1 MTIYMMGW
9 VTVFLGIGVALMLV
23 AMAFNDPSLMG
34 SMMFAATLILAAMFF
49 SSLYFTFR
57 DSFILDD
64 LDVQAWKS

>member
-49 SSLYFTFR
+49 SSMYFTFR
-57 DSFILDD
+57 DSFILDA
-64 LDVQAWKS
+64 LDVQA